1 MRLRD
6 GDVRSS
12 RHRFAFGPTLS
23 VCGCSPR
30 SSAKDPAFHDALREL
45 APDACPV
52 VAYGALLPRAALD
65 IPGHGWVNLHFS
77 LLPAWRGAAP
87 VQRAVMAGDDVT
99 GASTFLIEE
108 GLDTGPVF
116 GTMTETVRPTDTAGD
131 LLGRLAVAGAGL
143 LVATMDGLENGSLVA
158 KPQPAEGVS
167 LAPKLTVD
175 DARVDWSR
183 PAFVVDRLVRGCT
196 PNPGA
201 WTTFRGERVKRRAG
215 DAGRRARRRAL
226 RGPWS

>member
-23 VCGCSPR
+23 VCGCSPPRRPRTPR
-30 SSAKDPAFHDALREL
+30 STRRCASWRPTPARWS
-45 APDACPV
+45 
-52 VAYGALLPRAALD
+52 RK
-65 IPGHGWVNLHFS
+65 
-77 LLPAWRGAAP
+77 LPAWRGAAP

-143 LVATMDGLENGSLVA
+143 LV
-158 KPQPAEGVS
+158 
-167 LAPKLTVD
+167 
-175 DARVDWSR
+175 
-183 PAFVVDRLVRGCT
+183 
-196 PNPGA
+196 
-201 WTTFRGERVKRRAG
+201 
-215 DAGRRARRRAL
+215 
-226 RGPWS
+226 